1 MSRFKTRD
9 DFDAAD
15 PSVEGSWR
23 KNPQVWGKPLDFWTR
38 FALVWLMAITVTGAA
53 VRLTGSGLGC
63 TDWPT
68 CSVNTELE
76 APGFHSAIEF
86 GNRMISGLA
95 IIPVIAAFIGA
106 RRSRRDLL
114 AVIYLTVFGFL
125 GQVVLGMLVTRT
137 ELDPRVVIGHFL
149 LSIVL
154 IFLGVVMDYRARNPR
169 TPASRLP
176 APNAHELKRRLLAR
190 AMLFSATAVIVAGT
204 FVTGSGPHTG
214 SEASGEP
221 IPRLGF
227 DIREISRIHS
237 ILGWVLVVLIV
248 AGMWQARKVQRV
260 SETRQAWSSI
270 DQDWFGRIGGLA
282 LLQGAIGYL
291 QYGIGVPV
299 GLVALHIAG
308 SVLLWTA
315 ISWYAMV
322 ASDPPN
328 DWFRHG
334 NSPRTTSMSTQP

>member
-1 MSRFKTRD
+1 MSKFLTPGKNAGFED
-9 DFDAAD
+9 DRSERAATGA
-15 PSVEGSWR
+15 PHVI
-23 KNPQVWGKPLDFWTR
+23 VWGKQLSFWTR

-76 APGFHSAIEF
+76 APGFHSAVEF

-95 IIPVIAAFIGA
+95 IIPVIAAWVGA
-106 RRSRRDLL
+106 RRDRRDLL
-114 AVIYLTVFGFL
+114 GLVYAMVFGFI
-125 GQVVLGMLVTRT
+125 GQVLLGMLVTRT

-154 IFLGVVMDYRARNPR
+154 IWLGVMMDYRARHPR
-169 TPASRLP
+169 QAGARPPAQSAR
-176 APNAHELKRRLLAR
+176 ELKRRLLSR
-190 AMLFSATAVIVAGT
+190 ALFLSATAVIVVGT

-248 AGMWQARKVQRV
+248 VGMWKAR
-260 SETRQAWSSI
+260 SATGNSSWSML
-270 DQDWFGRIGGLA
+270 DQVWFGRIGTLA
-282 LLQGAIGYL
+282 LIQGAIGYI

-299 GLVALHIAG
+299 GLVAVHIAG

-315 ISWYAMV
+315 VTWYAMV
-322 ASDPPN
+322 AADPLA
-328 DWFRHG
+328 DG
-334 NSPRTTSMSTQP
+334 VTTSPTSELVS

>member
-1 MSRFKTRD
+1 MSS
-9 DFDAAD
+9 
-15 PSVEGSWR
+15 SVGAESSGAEDRTS
-23 KNPQVWGKPLDFWTR
+23 NVTSETPDTISVWGKPLTFWTR

-106 RRSRRDLL
+106 RRARRDLL

-125 GQVVLGMLVTRT
+125 GQVLLGMLVTRT

-154 IFLGVVMDYRARNPR
+154 IFLGVVLDYRARNPR
-169 TPASRLP
+169 SATPTRH
-176 APNAHELKRRLLAR
+176 APSGAELKRRLISR
-190 AMLFSATAVIVAGT
+190 SMLVASTAVIIAGT

-214 SEASGEP
+214 SEPSGEP

-237 ILGWVLVVLIV
+237 ILGWVLVAVIV
-248 AGMWQARKVQRV
+248 TGMWQVRKVGDAPATAQP
-260 SETRQAWSSI
+260 WSDL
-270 DQDWFGRIGGLA
+270 DQKWFGRIGGLA
-282 LLQGAIGYL
+282 LAQGAIGYL

-308 SVLLWTA
+308 SVLLWTT
-315 ISWYAMV
+315 ITWYAMV
-322 ASDPPN
+322 TTDPIVSELVSNREPELVE
-328 DWFRHG
+328 
-334 NSPRTTSMSTQP
+334 

>member
-1 MSRFKTRD
+1 MSKFLTPGKNAGFEDGTQAGAD
-9 DFDAAD
+9 SAA
-15 PSVEGSWR
+15 SNER
-23 KNPQVWGKPLDFWTR
+23 VWGRPLTFWTR

-76 APGFHSAIEF
+76 APGFHSAVEF

-95 IIPVIAAFIGA
+95 IIPVVAAWIGA

-114 AVIYLTVFGFL
+114 GVIYATVFGFL
-125 GQVVLGMLVTRT
+125 GQVLLGMLVTRT
-137 ELDPRVVIGHFL
+137 ELDPRVVLGHFL

-154 IFLGVVMDYRARNPR
+154 IWLGVIMDYRARNPR
-169 TPASRLP
+169 TPASSLSGSSAGP
-176 APNAHELKRRLLAR
+176 TERRLLAR
-190 AMLFSATAVIVAGT
+190 AMFVSATTVIVAGT

-221 IPRLGF
+221 IARLGF

-237 ILGWVLVVLIV
+237 ILGWVLVVLIAV
-248 AGMWQARKVQRV
+248 GMWRARSADTTEQT
-260 SETRQAWSSI
+260 SLL
-270 DQDWFGRIGGLA
+270 DQTWFGRIGALA

-315 ISWYAMV
+315 ICWYALV
-322 ASDPPN
+322 AADPLIEGVHL
-328 DWFRHG
+328 DRATELV
-334 NSPRTTSMSTQP
+334 S

>member
-1 MSRFKTRD
+1 MSKIL
-9 DFDAAD
+9 A
-15 PSVEGSWR
+15 EGEHEPGHDGELRGDR
-23 KNPQVWGKPLDFWTR
+23 KIAGAPLTFWTR
-38 FALVWLMAITVTGAA
+38 FALVWLMVITVTGAA

-68 CSVNTELE
+68 CSVNTELSE
-76 APGFHSAIEF
+76 PGFHSAIEF
-86 GNRMISGLA
+86 GNRVVSGLA
-95 IIPVIAAFIGA
+95 IIPVVAAFVGA
-106 RRSRRDLL
+106 RRARRDLL
-114 AVIYLTVFGFL
+114 GVIYATIFGFI

-154 IFLGVVMDYRARNPR
+154 IFLGVVLDYRARNPR
-169 TPASRLP
+169 VERPASQTASAL
-176 APNAHELKRRLLAR
+176 ELKRKLLAR
-190 AMLFSATAVIVAGT
+190 SMFGAATAVIVAGT

-237 ILGWVLVVLIV
+237 ILGIVLVGLIV
-248 AGMWQARKVQRV
+248 FGMWQARKPDARTTWTQV
-260 SETRQAWSSI
+260 
-270 DQDWFGRIGGLA
+270 DQKWFGRIGGLA

-299 GLVALHIAG
+299 GLVAIHIAG
-308 SVLLWTA
+308 SVLLWTT
-315 ISWYAMV
+315 ITWYAMV
-322 ASDPPN
+322 AADPLI
-328 DWFRHG
+328 DDVRVE
-334 NSPRTTSMSTQP
+334 RQPQLVR

>member
-1 MSRFKTRD
+1 MSKFFTNDEFEAGPASFD
-9 DFDAAD
+9 DG
-15 PSVEGSWR
+15 VV
-23 KNPQVWGKPLDFWTR
+23 VWGQPIRFWTR
-38 FALVWLMAITVTGAA
+38 FALLWLMAITVSGAA

-68 CSVNTELE
+68 CSVNTELD

-86 GNRMISGLA
+86 GNRVISGLA
-95 IIPVIAAFIGA
+95 IIPVFAALIGA
-106 RRSRRDLL
+106 RRGRGDLL
-114 AVIYLTVFGFL
+114 GVIYLTMLGFL

-169 TPASRLP
+169 TGSSGQP
-176 APNAHELKRRLLAR
+176 APTAHELKRRLLAR
-190 AMLFSATAVIVAGT
+190 SMMFSATGVIIAGT

-248 AGMWQARKVQRV
+248 VGMWQARRV
-260 SETRQAWSSI
+260 KKSS
-270 DQDWFGRIGGLA
+270 DQDSWSELDQLWFGRIGGLA

-291 QYGIGVPV
+291 QYAIGVPV

-308 SVLLWTA
+308 SVVLWTA
-315 ISWYAMV
+315 VTWYAMV
-322 ASDPPN
+322 AGDPISSAVSVAREPELIE
-328 DWFRHG
+328 
-334 NSPRTTSMSTQP
+334 